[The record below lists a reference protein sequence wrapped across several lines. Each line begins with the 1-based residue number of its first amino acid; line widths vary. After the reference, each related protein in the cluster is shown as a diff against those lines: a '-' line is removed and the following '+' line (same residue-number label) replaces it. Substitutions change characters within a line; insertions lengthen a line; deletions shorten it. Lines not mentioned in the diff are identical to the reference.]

1 MTDSKVFRECRA
13 RPPISRAGSDEASTV
28 QTFEPKRV
36 LLWIESSRAYGRGCL
51 LGIAEYCRTH
61 DPWRLIHF
69 EHDLEQAF
77 PSFLGEMKF
86 DGIIARSENKDIA
99 RALESIGAPVVDLRG
114 AVQPAD
120 GYMIDTDPTACA
132 ELAFEHFWERGLRSM
147 AFCGY
152 RGVDWSDRRHK
163 AFIEFAAQRGIEPVV
178 YQSDALHNQRGTI
191 WNEARGELEDPDL
204 GAWLDAL
211 SKPVAI
217 LAANDVRGRQVLAAC
232 SARGIAVPEQVAVLG
247 VDNDE
252 VVCELSYPPLS
263 SIEPDTAALG
273 YAGAKALDRLM
284 NGKRDHKPIAA
295 VRLIRPSGVMTRL
308 STDVAAIDD
317 LAVGKA
323 VSIIRERSGNLSNV
337 DDLASAVGVSRAT
350 LERRFRS
357 ALGRSPR
364 QEIDRVRLDRA
375 RTLVRRTT
383 YPLHRI
389 AEMVGYSNS
398 SRLLDAYRRRFGVT
412 PGSDRDASDPPER
425 DIEP

>member
-1 MTDSKVFRECRA
+1 MRS
-13 RPPISRAGSDEASTV
+13 
-28 QTFEPKRV
+28 FEPKRV

-51 LGIAEYCRTH
+51 LGIADYCRTH
-61 DPWRLIHF
+61 DPWRLIHV
-69 EHDLEQAF
+69 EHDLEQAV
-77 PSFLGEMKF
+77 PPFLAEMKF
-86 DGIIARSENKDIA
+86 DGVISRSENKKIA
-99 RALESIGAPVVDLRG
+99 LALESLGVPIVDLRG
-114 AVQPAD
+114 AVQPTH
-120 GYMIDTDPTACA
+120 GHMIDTDPGACA
-132 ELAFEHFWERGLRSM
+132 ELAFEHFWERGLRTM

-152 RGVDWSDRRHK
+152 RGVDWSDRRHD
-163 AFIEFAAQRGIEPVV
+163 AFVEFARQRGIDPVV
-178 YQSDALHNQRGTI
+178 FQSDPTHNRRGTA
-191 WNEARGELEDPDL
+191 WHEARGELEDPGL
-204 GAWLDAL
+204 GAWLASL
-211 SKPVAI
+211 PKPVAI
-217 LAANDVRGRQVLAAC
+217 LAANDARGRQVLAAC
-232 SARGIAVPEQVAVLG
+232 SAEGVAVPEQVAVLG

-252 VVCELSYPPLS
+252 VICELSYPPLS

-273 YAGAKALDRLM
+273 YAGARTLDRLM
-284 NGKRDHKPIAA
+284 SGDGEQKQVAA
-295 VRLIRPSGVMTRL
+295 VRLIRPSGVLTRL

-323 VSIIRERSGNLSNV
+323 VSLIRERSGNLSSV

-412 PGSDRDASDPPER
+412 PGSDRDASEPPSQG
-425 DIEP
+425 IES

>member
-1 MTDSKVFRECRA
+1 MRS
-13 RPPISRAGSDEASTV
+13 
-28 QTFEPKRV
+28 FEPKRV
-36 LLWIESSRAYGRGCL
+36 LLWIESSRGYGRGCL
-51 LGIAEYCRTH
+51 LGIADYCRTH
-61 DPWRLIHF
+61 DPWRLIHV
-69 EHDLEQAF
+69 EHDLEQTF
-77 PSFLGEMKF
+77 PPFLAEMQF
-86 DGIIARSENKDIA
+86 DGIISRSENREIA
-99 RALESIGAPVVDLRG
+99 RALEQIGVPIVDLRG
-114 AVQPAD
+114 AIQPAN
-120 GYMIDTDPTACA
+120 GHMIDTDPGACA
-132 ELAFEHFWERGLRSM
+132 ELAFEHFWERGLRNM

-152 RGVDWSDRRHK
+152 RGVDWSDRRHD
-163 AFIEFAAQRGIEPVV
+163 AFIAYARGRGIDPVV
-178 YQSDALHNQRGTI
+178 FQSEAPHNRYGTL
-191 WNEARGELEDPDL
+191 WNEARGELEDPGL
-204 GAWLDAL
+204 GAWLL
-211 SKPVAI
+211 SLPKPVAI

-232 SARGIAVPEQVAVLG
+232 STEKISVPEQVAVLG

-252 VVCELSYPPLS
+252 VVCELAYPPLS

-273 YAGAKALDRLM
+273 YAGAKTLDYLM
-284 NGKRDHKPIAA
+284 GDDREQRSIAA

-323 VSIIRERSGNLSNV
+323 VSIIRERSGNLSSV

-357 ALGRSPR
+357 SLGRSPR

-389 AEMVGYSNS
+389 AEMIGYSNS

-412 PGSDRDASDPPER
+412 PGSDRDASDPPYR
-425 DIEP
+425 DIEV